1 MNRMYVYT
9 TCVLHTQ
16 YICTRVVPVQV
27 YTSVPHTYTVL
38 HEAKKI
44 FYMYHLCTTPQT
56 VNYLCTCIITN
67 KHTIHVYMYMYHTT
81 TQTTCSNH
89 IRRPLWTTQIIKC
102 LCFKTFWSSPST
114 WFCFVSFQTY
124 VFGYNLIHIVVR
136 TTIMWI

>member
-1 MNRMYVYT
+1 MYT
-9 TCVLHTQ
+9 TCVHTQ
-16 YICTRVVPVQV
+16 YICTRVVHVRV
-27 YTSVPHTYTVL
+27 HSCTHLYTVL
-38 HEAKKI
+38 HEGKNI
-44 FYMYHLCTTPQT
+44 LCVQLYHLYNSTDSKLP
-56 VNYLCTCIITN
+56 VYLYYQQAYHTCVL
-67 KHTIHVYMYMYHTT
+67 HVCVHMYHTT

>member
-1 MNRMYVYT
+1 MYT
-9 TCVLHTQ
+9 TCVHTVHL
-16 YICTRVVPVQV
+16 YPGSTRTAVHTCTPY
-27 YTSVPHTYTVL
+27 YTKV
-38 HEAKKI
+38 KI
-44 FYMYHLCTTPQT
+44 FYVYHLYNSTDSKLP
-56 VNYLCTCIITN
+56 VYLYYQQAYHTCVL
-67 KHTIHVYMYMYHTT
+67 HVCVHMYHTT